1 MTKKIYALPLIS
13 ESKNVGVLVAKSTG
27 EVISNKDK
35 DYLEQLSKQ
44 IATTINRANVYAEIL
59 KNTQH

>member
-35 DYLEQLSKQ
+35 DYLEQLSKTNCDYNQ
-44 IATTINRANVYAEIL
+44 PCKCIC
-59 KNTQH
+59 